1 MRRSSVAY
9 GTPPRLRST
18 HHDVRKPD
26 HSTLFVPNNNSN
38 PPHASIYL
46 ALITLTEVL
55 DKYLEDAFNL
65 QAQLSI
71 PVASNTLD
79 MESELSMW
87 ETTLPDDLR
96 RSLLRGNNLHTPGLP
111 SLRLSYLYVKLLSRK
126 HMVDRAKASN
136 FSDNSMLRTAHLH
149 VRRAAEDIVL
159 SVHELSKTALGYF
172 WFPLNAFAFSATI
185 ASLLRCALELETS
198 PNGDS

>member
-1 MRRSSVAY
+1 
-9 GTPPRLRST
+9 
-18 HHDVRKPD
+18 
-26 HSTLFVPNNNSN
+26 
-38 PPHASIYL
+38 
-46 ALITLTEVL
+46 
-55 DKYLEDAFNL
+55 
-65 QAQLSI
+65 
-71 PVASNTLD
+71 

-198 PNGDS
+198 PNG